1 MSGGIMQLVAIGE
14 QDTHLSKDPSFSFFK
29 SAFRRHT
36 NFSQVVESQLI
47 LLKFSLQ
54 NLSQLTQ
61 WLKMYQKVQ
70 TGRMVVTV

>member
-1 MSGGIMQLVAIGE
+1 MQLVAIGE

-36 NFSQVVESQLI
+36 NFSQVVESQH
-47 LLKFSLQ
+47 LQ